1 MGLLMNTASEIS
13 DKVKEDFNDD
23 KNYLFALKRNDF
35 KRGLLKLFLSRLYYT
50 MDGARS
56 FVLYFNEKGIYEK
69 EISNTVKGNFVLM
82 PWDEIN
88 DFTVDYKSSKANITL
103 VHLGA
108 KLLYEVPFT
117 GSMAKG
123 NKERLDD
130 LQKKAYNKLV

>member
-1 MGLLMNTASEIS
+1 MGLLMNTASEIA

-35 KRGLLKLFLSRLYYT
+35 KRGLLKLFLSRLYYI

-69 EISNTVKGNFVLM
+69 EISNSVKGNFVLM

-108 KLLYEVPFT
+108 KLLYEVPFN

>member
-1 MGLLMNTASEIS
+1 MGLLMNTASEIA

-35 KRGLLKLFLSRLYYT
+35 KRGLLKLFLSKLYYT
-50 MDGARS
+50 MDSARS

-82 PWDEIN
+82 PWDEIEN
-88 DFTVDYKSSKANITL
+88 FTVDYKSSKANITL
-103 VHLGA
+103 VNLGA
-108 KLLYEVPFT
+108 ELLYEVPFT
-117 GSMAKG
+117 GNMAKG
-123 NKERLDD
+123 NRERLDD